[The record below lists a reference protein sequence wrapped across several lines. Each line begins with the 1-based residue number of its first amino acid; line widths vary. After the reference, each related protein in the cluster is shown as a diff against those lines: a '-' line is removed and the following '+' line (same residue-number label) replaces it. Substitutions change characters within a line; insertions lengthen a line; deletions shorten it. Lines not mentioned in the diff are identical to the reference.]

1 MRFPLNV
8 SKQKKC
14 PVCKSHGPGTRSPVT
29 PRPEVTSISFLS
41 MPVGTKK
48 LDSLLTI
55 GWDSGLEKHRLSRT
69 SIGDSF
75 TAVKFSGDYN
85 GHSQLD
91 VEFCSTD
98 CMRKFFNAIVD
109 ELERRIN
116 NKQLELNDARA
127 LLEQHQDE
135 VGPNKAVGRSRR
147 SRES

>member
-1 MRFPLNV
+1 
-8 SKQKKC
+8 
-14 PVCKSHGPGTRSPVT
+14 
-29 PRPEVTSISFLS
+29 
-41 MPVGTKK
+41 MPVSTRK

-55 GWDSGLEKHRLSRT
+55 GWDSGLEKHKLSRA

-75 TAVKFSGDYN
+75 TAVKYSGEYN

-116 NKQLELNDARA
+116 DKELELNDARA
-127 LLEQHQDE
+127 LLQQQRNEDM
-135 VGPNKAVGRSRR
+135 PNKAVNRSRR